1 MGKKLF
7 ELTDGITIFYLLCD
21 IVEIVVNMYSF
32 LQQTKM
38 ENNFCR
44 SC

>member
-38 ENNFCR
+38 EKNFCR